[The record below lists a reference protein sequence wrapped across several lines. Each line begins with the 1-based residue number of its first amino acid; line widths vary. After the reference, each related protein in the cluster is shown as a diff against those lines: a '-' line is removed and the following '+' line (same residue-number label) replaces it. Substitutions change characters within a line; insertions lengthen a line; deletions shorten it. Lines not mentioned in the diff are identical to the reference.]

1 MIILLTIFISIGALS
16 VFMFS
21 NLLGGAIGISLG
33 NTLSKA
39 FSDAFSSIL
48 KKKGG

>member
-1 MIILLTIFISIGALS
+1 MIILLTIFISIGALL

-21 NLLGGAIGISLG
+21 NLLGKAIGVALG
-33 NTLSKA
+33 NALSKA